1 MENSRAKMNHAIQG
15 LKDAIQTKNSGT
27 GKIIQSGN
35 NTYVNCHKAHGKK
48 LFVIIK
54 YAVGLPGIGEE
65 IREIWRNL
73 KRNSNVIT
81 RRDLVRIGCI
91 HGLWM
96 PREEIAFTALPKIH
110 SHSQI
115 FRYLGPKHILSATSA
130 QFFRYL

>member
-27 GKIIQSGN
+27 GKTIQSGN

-91 HGLWM
+91 LSRYAEEVEDGLLVEYDRAM
-96 PREEIAFTALPKIH
+96 FSVDLDFMVIRDDIVSRRFLN
-110 SHSQI
+110 
-115 FRYLGPKHILSATSA
+115 
-130 QFFRYL
+130 